1 MTGQIFRRL
10 TTTPDVMKIFSDT
23 AMVQAMLDFEKA
35 LAFSE
40 AKCKIFDEGFAEI
53 IGSNCKV
60 EKFSIADLSDKSV
73 DHGTIVV
80 PLVRRLIQLVS
91 SSNKSA
97 SGWIHFGATSQ
108 DVIDTAMVMQLKKAI
123 KVLKK
128 DILRIDSALSTLIEK
143 YGDQV
148 MIGRTLLQPSVPIK
162 FEQKLSGWR
171 SAISRSWDRV
181 EKSAS
186 EALLLQFGGAAGNLS
201 ALGVDGEKVRKVL
214 SNLLNLDMSNEVWHV
229 HRDRFV
235 ALCSSL
241 SILVGALGKTALD
254 ISLLMQFEVSE
265 VFEKTNLERGR
276 SSAMPHKRNPVG
288 CLIALSAAKRVPHL
302 LATLVDAMPHEHER
316 ALGGWQVEWVT
327 IPDIV
332 ETTAGSLAAIAG
344 LCENLE
350 IDQEKMKNNL
360 DSLNGLFMS
369 EKVMLELSKKIGK
382 EQASQIISEAC
393 SASISKNQHLKD
405 VLQEDIRFMKLIDQ
419 STLDK
424 LMLLE

>member
-1 MTGQIFRRL
+1 
-10 TTTPDVMKIFSDT
+10 MKHFVGFSSPNY
-23 AMVQAMLDFEKA
+23 
-35 LAFSE
+35 SE
-40 AKCKIFDEGFAEI
+40 
-53 IGSNCKV
+53 
-60 EKFSIADLSDKSV
+60 
-73 DHGTIVV
+73 
-80 PLVRRLIQLVS
+80 
-91 SSNKSA
+91 
-97 SGWIHFGATSQ
+97 
-108 DVIDTAMVMQLKKAI
+108 
-123 KVLKK
+123 
-128 DILRIDSALSTLIEK
+128 
-143 YGDQV
+143 
-148 MIGRTLLQPSVPIK
+148 
-162 FEQKLSGWR
+162 
-171 SAISRSWDRV
+171 
-181 EKSAS
+181 
-186 EALLLQFGGAAGNLS
+186 
-201 ALGVDGEKVRKVL
+201 RKVL
-214 SNLLNLDMSNEVWHV
+214 FLVNVP
-229 HRDRFV
+229 F
-235 ALCSSL
+235 L
-241 SILVGALGKTALD
+241 STFLFLSTFYYILVGALGKTALD